1 MHKHE
6 LALKERTEA
15 LNISHQA
22 EIGAQALRIEAAA
35 LAVKANAALADR
47 ADKDE
52 FVRLMEASTHLYTQ
66 ANELTKINN
75 LAWAKASTNFTN
87 KIKEIYLAENKLSDD
102 IHEKLHVHINE
113 DGSLTVSQ
121 KLDKVF

>member
-6 LALKERTEA
+6 LALKERAEA
-15 LNISHQA
+15 LNISQHA
-22 EIGAQALRIEAAA
+22 ENSAQALRIEAAA
-35 LAVKANAALADR
+35 LAVKANAALTDK

-52 FVRLMEASTHLYTQ
+52 FVMLMESSTRLYTQ

-75 LAWAKASTNFTN
+75 LAWAKASTNFMN

-102 IHEKLHVHINE
+102 IRDKLHITLNE

-121 KLDKVF
+121 KLE